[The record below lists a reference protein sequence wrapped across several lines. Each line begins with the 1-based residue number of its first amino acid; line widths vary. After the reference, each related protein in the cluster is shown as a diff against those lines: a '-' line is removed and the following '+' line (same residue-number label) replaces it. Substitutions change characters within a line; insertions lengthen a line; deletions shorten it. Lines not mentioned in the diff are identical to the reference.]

1 MSAGVS
7 KTNNC
12 LDMDP
17 ISNMKALLDKCEAAY
32 KFEEQLVIAIE
43 IFKYALE
50 NEFIDAYAKINRI
63 NNRIKFYR
71 IIIAKQAELK
81 NTTANE
87 IGDDIDELMDLCD
100 RVNAKYSQLLSACVD
115 NDV

>member
-1 MSAGVS
+1 
-7 KTNNC
+7 
-12 LDMDP
+12 
-17 ISNMKALLDKCEAAY
+17 MKALLVKYAAAY

-50 NEFIDAYAKINRI
+50 NEFIDAYAKINS
-63 NNRIKFYR
+63 RIKFYR

-87 IGDDIDELMDLCD
+87 IGDDIDEFMILCD
-100 RVNAKYSQLLSACVD
+100 RINAKYSQLLSACID